1 MPDLLTLYEEA
12 SVSKTGVSKLLTKW
26 ANYNLLILDEFLL
39 NDLTQPEQLLYK
51 SLCLLYREYRSGQIT
66 REQALKDK
74 KQMYSAYIDSA
85 YMFDLYETYGKI
97 SEVFQHHSYEIK
109 ENGCDVCRRL
119 DRLICGLPM
128 RRRENERK

>member
-1 MPDLLTLYEEA
+1 MLVKSEIIAKAEDLNGMAAKLMPMPE
-12 SVSKTGVSKLLTKW
+12 
-26 ANYNLLILDEFLL
+26 
-39 NDLTQPEQLLYK
+39 DLTQPEQLLYK

-109 ENGCDVCRRL
+109 ESGCDVCRRL